1 MLKHLKSELISSEK
15 SLSIVQKKIFLDT
28 FDLDVD
34 LEKYSRV
41 VKYMS
46 ETFKKKK
53 DESKENLENRV
64 QEVTNRIR
72 AALIERADSVV
83 DALLSGNNVAAEA
96 IVLEIIR
103 PIMVS
108 TMKEISIREIDSVTK
123 ELNFT
128 GLLKEEENIDLTE
141 VTVNL
146 ANNLK
151 SLIEEKLMKAKNPKD
166 SENGVKKKNIYR
178 MVTGIAAIATDLIAP
193 WLEIVIILLP
203 DIVNFLKGLFGESNE
218 ALAKRR
224 FINNVIPQII
234 NKMYPQ
240 IMQNIETT
248 TNMVLDE
255 YEKLTAE
262 KIDSIKKNMA
272 EAQNKRQQKIQDF
285 EEYKATIVDDISQVK
300 KLMKELR

>member
-1 MLKHLKSELISSEK
+1 
-15 SLSIVQKKIFLDT
+15 
-28 FDLDVD
+28 
-34 LEKYSRV
+34 
-41 VKYMS
+41 
-46 ETFKKKK
+46 
-53 DESKENLENRV
+53 
-64 QEVTNRIR
+64 
-72 AALIERADSVV
+72 
-83 DALLSGNNVAAEA
+83 
-96 IVLEIIR
+96 
-103 PIMVS
+103 
-108 TMKEISIREIDSVTK
+108 
-123 ELNFT
+123 
-128 GLLKEEENIDLTE
+128 
-141 VTVNL
+141 
-146 ANNLK
+146 
-151 SLIEEKLMKAKNPKD
+151 MKAKNPKD